1 LDENCNVPRIIMYN
15 AIQNFNN
22 LNRSKEE
29 QVLVKSE
36 ISRLTIFWVKQKELI
51 ENAIKSQE
59 KKVNNI
65 YIDLNYIGNNY

>member
-1 LDENCNVPRIIMYN
+1 MDENCNVPRIIMYN